1 MLQSIGR
8 TVGKQLERVRGL
20 ALRSPKRASRSPK
33 RPSGAQ
39 QLPEPRMEL
48 RDLLAEAAAGLMARP
63 ARVGLTVLG
72 TVIGVA
78 ALVATLGLSKTA
90 GNQITGRFD
99 AVAATDVVVT
109 PVPGAQRSGG
119 AVTDV
124 IPWDAEARIRRL
136 NGVAAAGTLGDVDVR
151 GALVRSVPINDPLGE
166 TDVQLPVRAASAG
179 LWRAVRARLRA
190 GRLPDSGHSARGDRV
205 AVLGINAARRLGI
218 RNLDQQPGIFIGDRQ
233 YQVIGLVGSVGRQP
247 SLLGSL
253 TIPNGTARRE
263 FGLAAPSSV
272 QVETKVGAVELIVR
286 QAPEALSPNDPSL
299 LRVAAPPDPE
309 KLRGN
314 VENDLN
320 ALFLLLGGVSLLVGA
335 LGIANVTLVSVLER
349 VGEIGLRR
357 ALGAARRHIAA
368 QFLIESTVM
377 GLLGGI
383 VGTSLGTLV
392 IVSVA
397 ASRTWTPVLD
407 PWVPL
412 LAPLLGG
419 LIGLLSGTYPSLRAA
434 SMEPVESLRAGTT

>member
-1 MLQSIGR
+1 MIGR
-8 TVGKQLERVRGL
+8 
-20 ALRSPKRASRSPK
+20 LRARLSRSP
-33 RPSGAQ
+33 RREPSSG
-39 QLPEPRMEL
+39 QLPQPKMEM
-48 RDLLAEAAAGLMARP
+48 RDLFAEAAAGLMARP

-72 TVIGVA
+72 TVIGIG

-90 GNQITGRFD
+90 GNQIVGRFD

-119 AVTDV
+119 AATNV
-124 IPWDAEARIRRL
+124 IPWDAEARMKRL
-136 NGVAAAGTLGDVDVR
+136 NGVAAAGTLADVDVR
-151 GALVRSVPINDPLGE
+151 GELVRSVPINDPLGE
-166 TDVQLPVRAASAG
+166 TAVQLPVRAASPG
-179 LWRAVRARLRA
+179 LWRAVRAQLVA
-190 GRLPDSGHSARGDRV
+190 GRLPDSGHSTRGNRV
-205 AVLGINAARRLGI
+205 AVLGINAARRIGI
-218 RNLDQQPGIFIGDRQ
+218 NNLDQQPAIFIGDRL

-253 TIPNGTARRE
+253 TIPNGTARKE
-263 FGLAAPSSV
+263 FGLAAPTSV
-272 QVETKVGAVELIVR
+272 QIETDIGAVELIVR
-286 QAPEALSPNDPSL
+286 QAPEALNPSDPSL

-314 VENDLN
+314 VQNDLN

-383 VGTSLGTLV
+383 IGASLGVLV
-392 IVSVA
+392 IVGVA
-397 ASRTWTPVLD
+397 AGRTWTPVLD
-407 PWVPL
+407 PWVPIA
-412 LAPLLGG
+412 APLAGALV
-419 LIGLLSGTYPSLRAA
+419 GLLSGTYPSLRAA
-434 SMEPVESLRAGTT
+434 AMEPVESLRAGTT

>member
-1 MLQSIGR
+1 
-8 TVGKQLERVRGL
+8 
-20 ALRSPKRASRSPK
+20 
-33 RPSGAQ
+33 
-39 QLPEPRMEL
+39 MEL
-48 RDLLAEAAAGLMARP
+48 RDLIREAAAGLIARP

-90 GNQITGRFD
+90 GNQIVGRFD
-99 AVAATDVVVT
+99 EVAATDVVVT

-119 AVTDV
+119 SAKNV
-124 IPWDAEARIRRL
+124 IPWDAEARIKRL
-136 NGVAAAGTLGDVDVR
+136 NGVAAVGTLAEVNVG
-151 GALVRSVPINDPLGE
+151 GALVRSVPINDPLGQ
-166 TDVQLPVRAASAG
+166 TDIQLPVRASSPG
-179 LWRAVRARLRA
+179 LWRAVRAHLVA
-190 GRLPDSGHSARGDRV
+190 GRFPDRGHSARGDRV
-205 AVLGINAARRLGI
+205 AVLGVNAARRLGI
-218 RNLDQQPGIFIGDRQ
+218 RNLDQQPAIFIGDRL
-233 YQVIGLVGSVGRQP
+233 YQVIGLLGSVGRQT

-253 TIPNGTARRE
+253 TIPNGTARKE
-263 FGLAAPSSV
+263 FDLASPTSV
-272 QVETKVGAVELIVR
+272 QIETKIGAVELIVR
-286 QAPEALSPNDPSL
+286 QAPEALNPSDPSL

-314 VENDLN
+314 VQNDLN

-357 ALGAARRHIAA
+357 ALGAGRRHIAA

-383 VGTSLGTLV
+383 VGASLGTLV
-392 IVSVA
+392 VVGVA
-397 ASRTWTPVLD
+397 ASRTWTPVLE
-407 PWVPL
+407 PWVPFA
-412 LAPLLGG
+412 APLIGG

-434 SMEPVESLRAGTT
+434 AMEPVEALRAGTT

>member
-1 MLQSIGR
+1 MKLGPIGR
-8 TVGKQLERVRGL
+8 GLEKPLERMRR
-20 ALRSPKRASRSPK
+20 LRSRPPRRETRS
-33 RPSGAQ
+33 G

-48 RDLLAEAAAGLMARP
+48 RDLLGEAAAGLVARP

-90 GNQITGRFD
+90 GNQIVGRFD
-99 AVAATDVVVT
+99 EVAATDVVVT

-119 AVTDV
+119 SAKNV
-124 IPWDAEARIRRL
+124 IPWDAEARIKRL
-136 NGVAAAGTLGDVDVR
+136 NGVAAAGTLAEVDVR
-151 GALVRSVPINDPLGE
+151 GALVRSVPINDPLGQTE
-166 TDVQLPVRAASAG
+166 IQLPVRAASPG
-179 LWRAVRARLRA
+179 LWRAVRAHLLA
-190 GRLPDSGHSARGDRV
+190 GRFPDRGHSARGDRV
-205 AVLGINAARRLGI
+205 AVLGVNAARRLGI
-218 RNLDQQPGIFIGDRQ
+218 RNLDQQPAIFIGDRL
-233 YQVIGLVGSVGRQP
+233 YQVIGLLGTVGRQT

-253 TIPNGTARRE
+253 TIPNGTARNE
-263 FGLAAPSSV
+263 FNLAAPTSV
-272 QVETKVGAVELIVR
+272 QIETRIGAVELIVR
-286 QAPEALSPNDPSL
+286 QAPEALNPSDPTL

-314 VENDLN
+314 VQNDLN

-357 ALGAARRHIAA
+357 ALGAGRRHIAA

-383 VGTSLGTLV
+383 VGASLGTLV
-392 IVSVA
+392 VVGVA
-397 ASRTWTPVLD
+397 ASRTWTPVLE
-407 PWVPL
+407 PWVPFA
-412 LAPLLGG
+412 APLVGG

-434 SMEPVESLRAGTT
+434 AMEPVEALRAGTT

>member
-1 MLQSIGR
+1 VRLPGTR
-8 TVGKQLERVRGL
+8 RRRRRRGKREPQ
-20 ALRSPKRASRSPK
+20 AS
-33 RPSGAQ
+33 G
-39 QLPEPRMEL
+39 LPEPKMEL

-90 GNQITGRFD
+90 GNQIVGRFD

-109 PVPGAQRSGG
+109 PVPSAQRSGG
-119 AVTDV
+119 GVSDV
-124 IPWDAEARIRRL
+124 IPWDAEARIKRL
-136 NGVAAAGTLGDVDVR
+136 NGVAAAGTLADVDVR
-151 GALVRSVPINDPLGE
+151 GELVRSVPINDPLGQ
-166 TDVQLPVRAASAG
+166 TDVQLPVRAASPG
-179 LWRAVRARLRA
+179 LWRAVRARFVS
-190 GRLPDSGHSARGDRV
+190 GRIPDSGHSRRSDRV

-218 RNLDQQPGIFIGDRQ
+218 ENLDQQPAIFIGDRL
-233 YQVIGLVGSVGRQP
+233 YQVIGLVGSVERQS

-253 TIPNGTARRE
+253 TIPNGTARTE
-263 FGLAAPSSV
+263 FGLTAPTSV
-272 QVETKVGAVELIVR
+272 QIETKIGAVELIVD
-286 QAPEALSPNDPSL
+286 QAPAALSPSDPSL

-383 VGTSLGTLV
+383 IGASFGTLV
-392 IVSVA
+392 IVAVA
-397 ASRTWTPVLD
+397 ASRTWTPVLN
-407 PWVPL
+407 PWVPFA
-412 LAPLLGG
+412 APLLGA
-419 LIGLLSGTYPSLRAA
+419 LIGLLSGTYPSMRAA
-434 SMEPVESLRAGTT
+434 AMEPVESLRAGT